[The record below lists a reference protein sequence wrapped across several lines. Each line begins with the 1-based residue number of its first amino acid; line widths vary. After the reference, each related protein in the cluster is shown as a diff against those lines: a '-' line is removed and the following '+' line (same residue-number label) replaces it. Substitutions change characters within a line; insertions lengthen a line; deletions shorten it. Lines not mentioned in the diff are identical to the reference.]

1 MNLFLLATDFA
12 EGTQFVQEKAAEIIP
27 LPPEY
32 ILPAIVLVI
41 VSIFIFFFLKKII
54 VNSVL
59 GIVAL
64 LAANFI
70 FNMQLPW
77 IPSIVISIIFGP
89 AGVGVMI
96 ILRIFGIAI

>member
-1 MNLFLLATDFA
+1 MSLVLLADSFA
-12 EGTQFVQEKAAEIIP
+12 QGTQMVQETATEVIP

-41 VSIFIFFFLKKII
+41 VTVFLFFFLKKII

-59 GIVAL
+59 GVVAL

-77 IPSIVISIIFGP
+77 LSSIVISIIFGP

-96 ILRIFGIAI
+96 VLRIFGVPL

>member
-12 EGTQFVQEKAAEIIP
+12 EGTQFVQDKAAEIIP

-32 ILPAIVLVI
+32 ILPAIVLII

-54 VNSVL
+54 INSVL
-59 GIVAL
+59 GVVAL

-77 IPSIVISIIFGP
+77 IPSLVISVIFGP

-96 ILRIFGIAI
+96 VLRIFGITI

>member
-1 MNLFLLATDFA
+1 MDLFLLADTFA
-12 EGTQFVQEKAAEIIP
+12 QGTERVQEVATEVIP

-32 ILPAIVLVI
+32 IIPAIVLVI
-41 VSIFIFFFLKKII
+41 ATVFIFFFLKKII

-59 GIVAL
+59 GVVAL

-77 IPSIVISIIFGP
+77 LSSIVVSIIFGP

-96 ILRIFGIAI
+96 VLRIFGVPL

>member
-1 MNLFLLATDFA
+1 MDLFLLADNFA
-12 EGTQFVQEKAAEIIP
+12 QGTQMVQEAATEVIP

-41 VSIFIFFFLKKII
+41 ATVFIFFFLKKII

-59 GIVAL
+59 GVVAL

-77 IPSIVISIIFGP
+77 ISSIVISIIFGP

-96 ILRIFGIAI
+96 VLRIFGVQL